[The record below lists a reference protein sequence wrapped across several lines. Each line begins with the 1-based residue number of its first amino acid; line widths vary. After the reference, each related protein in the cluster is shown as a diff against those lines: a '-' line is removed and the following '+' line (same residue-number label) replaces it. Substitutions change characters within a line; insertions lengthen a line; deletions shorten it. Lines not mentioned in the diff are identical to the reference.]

1 LIVNRR
7 FMCGM
12 PRSVANHVN
21 GEQLSASKVLI
32 VDDDSRFR
40 QAIRKVLI
48 SEGYEVT
55 EAATGQEALETLRH
69 GPQDVVL
76 LDMVLPGL
84 SGPAACRALRESSDV
99 PLVVVSVLHRERD
112 KIDALDAGADDY
124 VTKPFSLPELLA
136 RVRAALR
143 RMRFAEDVPR
153 PLRLG
158 DLEVNFATRRVA
170 AGSQEIR
177 LTRKEFDLLQ
187 YLAAHPNTCLSYR
200 ELLEA
205 VWGPGYHN
213 KVNYLRVLISR
224 LRKKIEADPRHPR
237 YIVSE
242 PSLGYRFLFTPRESP

>member
-1 LIVNRR
+1 LRVHVLRAKIVDEQ
-7 FMCGM
+7 
-12 PRSVANHVN
+12 PD
-21 GEQLSASKVLI
+21 GEQLSAAKVLI
-32 VDDDSRFR
+32 VDDDARFR
-40 QAIRKVLI
+40 RAMRKVLA

-55 EAATGQEALETLRH
+55 EAPTAQRALETLRH
-69 GPQDVVL
+69 SPRDLVL
-76 LDMVLPGL
+76 LDIIMPGM
-84 SGPAACRALRESSDV
+84 SGLDVCRAVREFSDV
-99 PLVVVSVLHRERD
+99 PVLVVSVRNLERD
-112 KIDALDAGADDY
+112 KIEALDAGADDY